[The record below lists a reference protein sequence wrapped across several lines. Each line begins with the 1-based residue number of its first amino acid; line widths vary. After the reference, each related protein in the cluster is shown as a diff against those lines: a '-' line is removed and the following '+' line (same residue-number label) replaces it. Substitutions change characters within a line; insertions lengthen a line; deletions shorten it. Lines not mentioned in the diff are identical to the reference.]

1 MTMTYETEAKLP
13 DTEILETLAA
23 GDRDC
28 VTIFLGAHKGG
39 AGTKPASQRLHA
51 ALPGLEKQAA
61 ESGMNPAAVAE
72 LFEPLRRL
80 ASDASFGAGHR
91 DSFAIFRSP
100 RVFEVLRVPGLPL
113 EGVWFEPKFRI
124 APVLE
129 RLALRPEFHLLT
141 LTRRRVR
148 LFHAELDEFV
158 EVPLPPGVIGFLDE
172 FNAFDAPD
180 HMLRN
185 MSASGG
191 GGKIAF
197 GTGSEKEKENL
208 HFRDF
213 CHALDR
219 GLHATLKRADSP
231 LLLAGTGPEVA
242 IYRDVCG
249 YGKLVD
255 PAVTLSPDG
264 GWSDAAIV
272 QRAREIAAAW
282 VSPDLA
288 RVLTQF
294 ERKNG
299 TAHGLSEAVAIGTA
313 AEGGRVASLIVTE
326 GARMPKEGGGD
337 IINDAIAATLRLSG
351 NVWIVPAGAVGELPP
366 LAAILRY

>member
-1 MTMTYETEAKLP
+1 MTTTYETEAKLP
-13 DTEILETLAA
+13 NTEILEALAA
-23 GDRDC
+23 ADRDC
-28 VTIFLGAHKGG
+28 VTICLGAHKGG
-39 AGTKPASQRLHA
+39 AGTKPASQRLHV
-51 ALPGLEKQAA
+51 ALAVLEKQAA
-61 ESGMNPAAVAE
+61 GSGMNPAGVTE

-80 ASDASFGAGHR
+80 AADASFGAGHR

-100 RVFEVLRVPGLPL
+100 RVFEVLRMPGLPL
-113 EGVWFEPKFRI
+113 EGAWFEQRFRI

-141 LTRRRVR
+141 LTRRRVH
-148 LFHAELDEFV
+148 LFHVELDEFV
-158 EVPLPPGVIGFLDE
+158 EVPLPPGVLGSLDE

-180 HMLRN
+180 HTLRN
-185 MSASGG
+185 MSSSGG
-191 GGKIAF
+191 GGKVAF
-197 GTGSEKEKENL
+197 GTGSEKEKEIL

-219 GLHATLKRADSP
+219 GLHATLNRAGSP

-249 YGKLVD
+249 YGKLVE

-282 VSPDLA
+282 VSPDLT
-288 RVLTQF
+288 RVLAQF

-299 TAHGLSEAVAIGTA
+299 TGHGLSEAIAIGA
-313 AEGGRVASLIVTE
+313 AAAGGRVASLIVTE
-326 GARMPKEGGGD
+326 GARMPKENGD
-337 IINDAIAATLRLSG
+337 FINDAVTDTLRLSG
-351 NVWIVPAGAVGELPP
+351 HVWIVPAAAAGELPP